1 MIYKVIDSH
10 RTMTKKTRKALE
22 EFFQE
27 VKGAPA
33 EVARRQVDFCWDYE
47 RQYAVK
53 WFEVLS
59 WDGDKVVGYLRC
71 MRDPETVKRWY
82 VGDVHVRKAYW
93 QQGIATQM
101 YAEVFATLQDYDSA
115 EKVVVSIDKDN
126 VRSIGLHTKLGFRD
140 TKEPCVFADFY
151 AQENETCYEKL
162 LFMVLDPP
170 RDPEIGV
177 KFILPVWT
185 EWKKQCGTFVDEEEA
200 RSSLLTVLRQ
210 ATEGAVRFE
219 TIWNGMNLC
228 GFRMNDGT
236 TKEYNKLKE
245 G

>member
-10 RTMTKKTRKALE
+10 RMMTKKTRKALE
-22 EFFQE
+22 EFFGE

-33 EVARRQVDFCWDYE
+33 EVARQQVAFCEDYE

-59 WDGDKVVGYLRC
+59 LDGDKVVGYLRC

-93 QQGIATQM
+93 HQGIATQM

-115 EKVVVSIDKDN
+115 EKAVVSIDKDN
-126 VRSIGLHTKLGFRD
+126 VKSIGLHTKLGFCD

-151 AQENETCYEKL
+151 AHENETCYEKL
-162 LFMVLDPP
+162 LFGFLPPP
-170 RDPEIGV
+170 RDPEIGL

-200 RSSLLTVLRQ
+200 QSSLLSLLRQ
-210 ATEGAVRFE
+210 AAEGTVRFE
-219 TIWNGMNLC
+219 TVWNGMNLC
-228 GFRMNDGT
+228 GFRFNDGT
-236 TKEYNKLKE
+236 EHVYNPLKA
-245 G
+245 